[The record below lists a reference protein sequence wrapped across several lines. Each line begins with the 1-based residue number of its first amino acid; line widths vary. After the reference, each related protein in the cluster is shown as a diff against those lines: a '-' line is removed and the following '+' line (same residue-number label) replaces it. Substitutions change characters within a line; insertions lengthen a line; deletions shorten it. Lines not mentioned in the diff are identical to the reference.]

1 MFSGSQKRIK
11 TGNINY
17 NNEIRISNLKL
28 NLRVEKLVGM
38 AGRLSVDNI
47 IEGILQHTNANCR
60 PGF

>member
-17 NNEIRISNLKL
+17 NNEIKISNLKL
-28 NLRVEKLVGM
+28 KLRVEKLVGM
-38 AGRLSVDNI
+38 AGRLSADNI
-47 IEGILQHTNANCR
+47 IDGILQHTNANCR